1 MGIAV
6 GEGQRYH
13 SDVVRGSWF
22 VESCA
27 HRPCAGS
34 RTQECASTRYDKL
47 RDGNGYRCGIAHGLP
62 CGRTTGHE
70 PLATKD

>member
-13 SDVVRGSWF
+13 SDVVRGSWNP
-22 VESCA
+22 A
-27 HRPCAGS
+27 HTDRAQVPVPKRAA
-34 RTQECASTRYDKL
+34 TTRYDKF
-47 RDGNGYRCGIAHGLP
+47 RDGNGYSYGIAHGLP